1 MSTRRKRLSWS
12 LMSGNVVTFT
22 RILPFRLW
30 GLGSCLASPVSTDDR
45 SSLSWN
51 IPFRYWAIF
60 LCCWIL
66 QWFSIDSITGN
77 LRKQQFQGR
86 SVQPALRDWGTLET
100 ESVCM
105 AFLKSQPPNGQYW
118 RIMSKMLKE
127 ERLKIHWKKIP
138 QSKYILPGT
147 TSKQIL
153 VLAGWLNLMLGKKWG
168 IKYIYVY
175 IYMYIS

>member
-1 MSTRRKRLSWS
+1 MHRQIHFLFDLIGSNHFPFIYLLIYLLSTRRKDLVWS

-77 LRKQQFQGR
+77 LRKQRFQGH

-100 ESVCM
+100 ESACM

-118 RIMSKMLKE
+118 WIMSKMLKE
-127 ERLKIHWKKIP
+127 ERLRIHWKKKKFLKANTSCQVP
-138 QSKYILPGT
+138 RVNKY
-147 TSKQIL
+147 
-153 VLAGWLNLMLGKKWG
+153 
-168 IKYIYVY
+168 
-175 IYMYIS
+175 